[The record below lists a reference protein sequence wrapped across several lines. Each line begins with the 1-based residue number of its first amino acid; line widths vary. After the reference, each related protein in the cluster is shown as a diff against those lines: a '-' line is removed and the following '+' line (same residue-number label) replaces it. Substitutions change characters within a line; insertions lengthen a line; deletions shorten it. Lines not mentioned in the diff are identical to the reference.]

1 MAKWRYLTTQIPVGD
16 MDARL
21 DSLGADGWELVAA
34 QPVWEHEFHR
44 DRWGDIDNNV
54 PPTVI
59 LTDWHCVFKRRGDNA

>member
-34 QPVWEHEFHR
+34 QPVWVHEFHR
-44 DRWGDIDNNV
+44 DHYGDPIHNI
-54 PPTVI
+54 PPMVT
-59 LTDWHCVFKRRGDNA
+59 LTDWHCVFKRRGANA